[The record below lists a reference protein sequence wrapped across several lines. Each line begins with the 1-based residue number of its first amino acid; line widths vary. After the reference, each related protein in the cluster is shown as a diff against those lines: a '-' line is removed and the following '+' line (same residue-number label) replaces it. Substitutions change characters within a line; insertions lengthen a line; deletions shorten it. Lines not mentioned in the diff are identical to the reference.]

1 MISRKHLVHTIR
13 NRVEHPLL
21 QFQNALIFRAFSDM
35 LSPVSRGTS
44 THFLRFVQRGEC
56 EWSAILRVTSGT
68 HQFSL
73 DFLSKWLEISLRET
87 SRGFESHP
95 LRQNACDVTA
105 SQAFFH
111 GHRWGVRVPGT
122 GAERLVAVPGRIFG
136 GNAASGH
143 HAKPYLIL
151 TRSSLSSIGSV
162 KNQRKTAV
170 EMACTA
176 SIAKPEAQ

>member
-1 MISRKHLVHTIR
+1 
-13 NRVEHPLL
+13 
-21 QFQNALIFRAFSDM
+21 M
-35 LSPVSRGTS
+35 LCPADLTPS
-44 THFLRFVQRGEC
+44 THFLRFVQSSEC
-56 EWSAILRVTSGT
+56 EWIAVLRVTRGT

-95 LRQNACDVTA
+95 LRQNACDVIA

-111 GHRWGVRVPGT
+111 GHRWGVRVPVT
-122 GAERLVAVPGRIFG
+122 GAERLVVVPGRSFG
-136 GNAASGH
+136 SDAASGRH
-143 HAKPYLIL
+143 MKPYLIL

-162 KNQRKTAV
+162 KNQRKITV